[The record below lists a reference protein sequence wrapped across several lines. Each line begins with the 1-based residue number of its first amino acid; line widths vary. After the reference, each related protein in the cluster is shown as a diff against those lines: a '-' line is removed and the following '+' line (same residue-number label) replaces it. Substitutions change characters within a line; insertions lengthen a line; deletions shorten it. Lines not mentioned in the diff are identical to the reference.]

1 MGTDG
6 SMGPGV
12 PQPNIMP
19 SNAESGMYSPNR
31 YPPQQ
36 QRSVDYSIRFYEDCI
51 CISAISFILISLT
64 YGACAD
70 MIPIVISIL
79 GRVRLL
85 VVPIQIS
92 SLECTRNNN
101 W

>member
-6 SMGPGV
+6 SIGPGV

-19 SNAESGMYSPNR
+19 SSAESGMYSPNR

-36 QRSVDYSIRFYEDCI
+36 QRLVDYSVLWRLYLYFCYIFL
-51 CISAISFILISLT
+51 LISLV

-85 VVPIQIS
+85 VAPIRIS

>member
-1 MGTDG
+1 MLNLGCTLQIVTLH
-6 SMGPGV
+6 S
-12 PQPNIMP
+12 
-19 SNAESGMYSPNR
+19 SSGQSTTPF
-31 YPPQQ
+31 
-36 QRSVDYSIRFYEDCI
+36 VFYEDCI